1 MSVSTYFSNGRKGNR
16 DQMTIRRIG
25 QSPLIGA
32 LLGVL
37 LATSAEA
44 AGCQKESSFE
54 AWLAGVKQEAAAA
67 GISAKT
73 ITAALAGVHFDQAI
87 VNKDRAQG
95 VFAQTFLQF
104 SDRMVA
110 DYRLKQGAANI

>member
-1 MSVSTYFSNGRKGNR
+1 MKIRTVRVNSVV
-16 DQMTIRRIG
+16 
-25 QSPLIGA
+25 GA
-32 LLGVL
+32 FVAIA

-54 AWLAGVKQEAAAA
+54 AWLAGVKRDAAAA
-67 GISAKT
+67 GVSAGT
-73 ITAALAGVHFDQAI
+73 IASALAGVRFDQGI

-110 DYRLKQGAANI
+110 DYRLKQ